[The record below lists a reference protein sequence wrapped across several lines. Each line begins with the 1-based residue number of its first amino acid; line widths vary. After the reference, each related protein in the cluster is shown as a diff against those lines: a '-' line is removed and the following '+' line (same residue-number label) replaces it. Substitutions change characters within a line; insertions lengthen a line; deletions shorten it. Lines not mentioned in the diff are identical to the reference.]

1 MSEYVIAPGAQV
13 MIVGR
18 GTLTGGMPIPEEWG
32 PETIEVN
39 LKAGGIVE
47 ASDDL
52 ADETLPLMPTSKSTV
67 SARVTHKGRAE

>member
-32 PETIEVN
+32 PETIEAN

-47 ASDDL
+47 ADDL
-52 ADETLPLMPTSKSTV
+52 S
-67 SARVTHKGRAE
+67 

>member
-32 PETIEVN
+32 PETIEAN

-47 ASDDL
+47 ADDL
-52 ADETLPLMPTSKSTV
+52 SEETLPLMPTSKSTV
-67 SARVTHKGRAE
+67 TARITHKGRAE